1 MRITFGMHVGSW
13 CGPGSEA
20 RIGQPVLGRA
30 GFLALLETHLGLTAA
45 PVSAARRAAAY
56 LLALRAADNPDR
68 FFHRSLAADEVG
80 AAVQLLAWRD
90 ELMLAGWDGRPAENW
105 TGRLADLAAAEGH
118 ASPRVRASEGE
129 RLAQVTL
136 RLRARRVP
144 IDSVQ
149 LLDPVE
155 AFPARWRDA
164 LQLLPA
170 VAHDAPA
177 AAAAGDLGR
186 VQTACLQAV
195 AKAQISQIP
204 DLKGDGSLIVL
215 RPLNREV
222 AEHWLADHCQRDA
235 DVRNLIVCEEHAASV
250 DETLRVQ
257 GVPTCGF
264 DEPSV
269 LRPALQALPLALETL
284 WDPVEPARVL
294 EFLMHPIGPFHPNA
308 RRMLGTAFA
317 KQPGIGGREWSTQ
330 REAIAQKLGSEVV
343 QQVAYWLESP
353 RSKRS
358 EGAPLD
364 EVIARVARLQ
374 AGLQSRRRSLE
385 LGQFEEALLSDMD
398 WAIGQC
404 SQFMEGLQELRKGG
418 NAVVR
423 PRILEH
429 LVANATADSS
439 NSLAIAQVGCMQSA
453 TTPAGCSVETADE
466 VVWWMPAKPRLPAP
480 LPWIAEELRA
490 IADAGL
496 RIRDPAA
503 EMAALMGQWVRPIL
517 AARQRLFLM
526 LPPEGTED
534 HPAWQLLR
542 AICPG
547 LAPQPLQVHAAVRG
561 QLTEVAARPL
571 CAPRGAWHL
580 NPDANWREAY
590 TVPTRRQAQ
599 SFSSLSILF
608 NNPAIAV
615 LQDAAGL
622 RTASTVAVP
631 EGTHLLGELAHR
643 LLELLFAQDGALHW
657 TDAQVDAWFRPAV
670 DDLLRREGLPLLSA
684 GNASLAHQFR
694 ETARGSIGVLL
705 EHLRTAGAVRV
716 EAERKLAGDVYGLAT
731 EGFADLLVH
740 LKTGGTVLL
749 DPKWSPAS
757 RYRDRMERG
766 DYLQLALYAH
776 MIQQEF
782 GVAPVAIGFFSL
794 VDRMLL
800 TFTPNLF
807 AATARVVTTDIA
819 PEHLLRS
826 AIESWNWRVQQWQD
840 GHIEVIAEGLV
851 PAATQPPA
859 GCLPL
864 GTLGDWLGDFEALFG
879 QAEDA

>member
-1 MRITFGMHVGSW
+1 MQITFGMHVGNW
-13 CGPGSEA
+13 RGPGSET
-20 RIGQPVLGRA
+20 RIAQPVLGRA
-30 GFLALLETHLGLTAA
+30 AFLTVLETHLGLTAA

-56 LLALRAADNPDR
+56 LLALRAADHPDR

-90 ELMLAGWDGRPAENW
+90 ELMLAGWNGRPADNW
-105 TGRLADLAAAEGH
+105 TSRLCDLAAAEDH
-118 ASPRVRASEGE
+118 ASSRVRASEGE

-144 IDSVQ
+144 IDSVR

-164 LQLLPA
+164 LELLPVMEHEA
-170 VAHDAPA
+170 QV

-186 VQTACLQAV
+186 IQAACLQAV
-195 AKAQISQIP
+195 AQAQIAQAP
-204 DLKGDGSLIVL
+204 ALNGDSSLVVL

-235 DVRNLIVCEEHAASV
+235 AGNRLIVCEEHAASV
-250 DETLRVQ
+250 DETLRVH
-257 GVPTCGF
+257 GVPGCGF
-264 DEPSV
+264 DEPSM

-317 KQPGIGGREWSTQ
+317 KQPGIGGREWSAQ
-330 REAIAQKLGSEVV
+330 RAAIGQKLGNEVV
-343 QQVAYWLESP
+343 KQVEYWLESP

-364 EVIARVARLQ
+364 EVIARVAKLQ
-374 AGLQSRRRSLE
+374 AGLQSRQRSLQQ
-385 LGQFEEALLSDMD
+385 GQFGEALLSDME

-404 SQFMEGLQELRKGG
+404 SQLMEGLRELRKEG

-423 PRILEH
+423 PRTLEH
-429 LVANATADSS
+429 LVAHATADSS

-453 TTPAGCSVETADE
+453 TAPAACSVEAANE

-480 LPWIAEELRA
+480 LPWIAKELRA

-503 EMAALMGQWVRPIL
+503 EMAALMAQWIRPIL
-517 AARQRLFLM
+517 AARQRLILV

-542 AICPG
+542 AICTG
-547 LAPQPLQVHAAVRG
+547 LAPQALHLYATTRG
-561 QLTEVAARPL
+561 QLGEVTARPL
-571 CAPRGAWHL
+571 SAPRGVWQL
-580 NPDANWREAY
+580 KQDANWREAY
-590 TVPTRRQAQ
+590 AVPTRRQAQ
-599 SFSSLSILF
+599 SFSSLNILF

-622 RTASTVAVP
+622 RATSTVAVP
-631 EGTHLLGELAHR
+631 EGTHLLGGLAHR
-643 LLELLFAQDGALHW
+643 LLEVLFAQDGSLHW
-657 TDAQVDAWFRPAV
+657 SDAQVEAWFGPAV
-670 DDLLRREGLPLLSA
+670 DDLLRREGLPLLAA
-684 GNASLAHQFR
+684 GNASLSHQFR
-694 ETARGSIGVLL
+694 ESARGSIGVLL

-716 EAERKLAGDVYGLAT
+716 EAERKLTGHLDGLQT

-740 LKTGGTVLL
+740 LESGGTLLL

-757 RYRDRMERG
+757 RYRERMERG

-776 MIQQEF
+776 MIQQEL
-782 GVAPVAIGFFSL
+782 GEAPLAIGFFSF
-794 VDRMLL
+794 VDRLLL
-800 TFTPNLF
+800 TFTPNVF

-819 PEHLLRS
+819 AEQLLQS
-826 AIESWNWRVQQWQD
+826 AIESWNWRAQQWQE
-840 GHIEVIAEGLV
+840 GRVEVIAKGLV